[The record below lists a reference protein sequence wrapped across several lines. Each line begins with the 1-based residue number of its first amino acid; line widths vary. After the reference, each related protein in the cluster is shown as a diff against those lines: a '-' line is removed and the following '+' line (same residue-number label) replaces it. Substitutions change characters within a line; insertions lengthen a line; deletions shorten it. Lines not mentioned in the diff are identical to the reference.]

1 MGLLWEAASIASR
14 APEPLGHYPAVAH
27 AIALAI
33 AIAIAIAIATVARRR
48 SQRPSTIAAL
58 AAMPAAPAAGGASS
72 ISATRWSM
80 SPAEAW
86 LRKEICIT

>member
-27 AIALAI
+27 AIAL
-33 AIAIAIAIATVARRR
+33 AIAIAIATVARRR